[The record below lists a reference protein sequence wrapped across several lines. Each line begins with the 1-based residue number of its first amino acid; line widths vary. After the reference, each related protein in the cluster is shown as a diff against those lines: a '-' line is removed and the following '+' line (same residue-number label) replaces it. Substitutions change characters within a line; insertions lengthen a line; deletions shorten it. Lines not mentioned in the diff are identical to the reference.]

1 MSNVKIN
8 TEKILGDFK
17 PLNCVNNGPVHK
29 RHAVDQSR
37 SNIETYKAARIP
49 YARNHDAAFNAGYG
63 GEHSVDIS
71 AIFPDFTANPYVPES
86 YDFACTDEYILVT
99 LEADTK
105 TFFRL
110 GQKIEHYIKKY
121 GIYPP
126 ADFHKW
132 AVVCEH
138 IIRHYTK
145 GWANGFKL
153 DMPYWEIWNE
163 PDLDAE
169 DNPYKRTW
177 AGTKAQFYD
186 LYEVTAKHLKKCFP
200 ELKIGGPALAGWVE
214 WAEDF
219 INEMSARNVPIDF
232 FSWHIYCTEP
242 SQIVNASN
250 LYREKLD
257 KAGYTETESILNEW
271 NYVQGWMGEEFI
283 YSIEK
288 ICGLKGAAFIM
299 ACMSE
304 AQRTSIDMLMYYDA
318 RPCVFN
324 GMWDFY
330 TLRPFKGYY
339 PFLWYGSFYD
349 LKEVEYTRDDDEI
362 YVLSGIDENGKAKT
376 VITYYTNN
384 DNAPEKTV
392 SIDFGRSGEY
402 DVFAVDENNSS
413 ELIATTTKTEFTMK
427 VHTILLICEK

>member
-1 MSNVKIN
+1 MR
-8 TEKILGDFK
+8 G
-17 PLNCVNNGPVHK
+17 
-29 RHAVDQSR
+29 
-37 SNIETYKAARIP
+37 
-49 YARNHDAAFNAGYG
+49 
-63 GEHSVDIS
+63 
-71 AIFPDFTANPYVPES
+71 
-86 YDFACTDEYILVT
+86 
-99 LEADTK
+99 
-105 TFFRL
+105 
-110 GQKIEHYIKKY
+110 
-121 GIYPP
+121 
-126 ADFHKW
+126 
-132 AVVCEH
+132 
-138 IIRHYTK
+138 
-145 GWANGFKL
+145 
-153 DMPYWEIWNE
+153 
-163 PDLDAE
+163 
-169 DNPYKRTW
+169 
-177 AGTKAQFYD
+177 
-186 LYEVTAKHLKKCFP
+186 
-200 ELKIGGPALAGWVE
+200 
-214 WAEDF
+214 
-219 INEMSARNVPIDF
+219 
-232 FSWHIYCTEP
+232 WHIYCTEP

-427 VHTILLICEK
+427 VHTISLVCEK